1 MIYLDTVCVLLLLNP
16 DLLVQLRNLITIVIP
31 QYRSQVAEQLINT
44 VLLGILWVEVEFST
58 VEQN

>member
-1 MIYLDTVCVLLLLNP
+1 MG
-16 DLLVQLRNLITIVIP
+16 RNKPSISGEIKHKV
-31 QYRSQVAEQLINT
+31 NKK